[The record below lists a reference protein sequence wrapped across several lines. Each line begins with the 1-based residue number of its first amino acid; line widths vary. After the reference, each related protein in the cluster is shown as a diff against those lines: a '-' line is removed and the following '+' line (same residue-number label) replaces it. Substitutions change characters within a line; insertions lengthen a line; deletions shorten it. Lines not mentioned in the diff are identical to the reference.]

1 MTTGDFIED
10 AQIVEEQNNV
20 ALTEEPNLNGENTQ
34 ASTIDP
40 EQERQMREWAEE
52 YARIYKKMHTPYVKE
67 HRKVGRNE
75 ICPYC
80 DSGLKFKHCEC
91 SQKYGEQISY

>member
-1 MTTGDFIED
+1 MTTGDIIED
-10 AQIVEEQNNV
+10 AQVVEEQPYSNTGEINSEDSQ
-20 ALTEEPNLNGENTQ
+20 ALT
-34 ASTIDP
+34 P

-52 YARIYKKMHTPYVKE
+52 YARIYKKMHTPFVRE

-75 ICPYC
+75 ICPFC

-91 SQKYGEQISY
+91 FQKYGEQVSY